1 MNKLF
6 PILALLNKIK
16 IKWKIKSNFQLLIIL
31 LVFGVT
37 GSTATWISKPILDF
51 TGVTQATICSW
62 VYWPIRII
70 IIFPLYQILLL
81 IFGALFGQ
89 YNFFK
94 NFTKK
99 MFIR

>member
-16 IKWKIKSNFQLLIIL
+16 IKWKIKSNFQLLIIF

-37 GSTATWISKPILDF
+37 GSTAAWISKPILDF
-51 TGVTQATICSW
+51 TGITQATISSW

-70 IIFPLYQILLL
+70 IIFPLYQTLLL
-81 IFGALFGQ
+81 IFGAIFGQ

-94 NFTKK
+94 NFVKK
-99 MFIR
+99 MFRR